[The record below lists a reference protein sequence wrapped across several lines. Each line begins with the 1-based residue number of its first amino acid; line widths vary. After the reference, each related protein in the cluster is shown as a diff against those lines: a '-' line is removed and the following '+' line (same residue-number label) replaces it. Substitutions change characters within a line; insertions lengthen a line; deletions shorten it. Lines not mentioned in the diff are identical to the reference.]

1 MSAAN
6 LLQHRTF
13 AQLFMRRFLIAT
25 ETRDHGIYVKA
36 VKRLF
41 WILCRLDGSP
51 FSIYVCSTSGT
62 AGCVFFGDQSSA
74 DDRLQ

>member
-41 WILCRLDGSP
+41 WILAGWTGLH
-51 FSIYVCSTSGT
+51 FLFTSVRR
-62 AGCVFFGDQSSA
+62 AALPAAFFGDQSSA